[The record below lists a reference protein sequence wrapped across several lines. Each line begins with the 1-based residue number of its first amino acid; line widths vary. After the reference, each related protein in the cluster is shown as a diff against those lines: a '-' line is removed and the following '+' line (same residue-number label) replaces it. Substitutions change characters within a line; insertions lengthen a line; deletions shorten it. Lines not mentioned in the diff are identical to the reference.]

1 MSWTEQASEALAR
14 AAEGSAALA
23 PVAAFLGGA
32 LTALNPCVLAMIP
45 LMIGVTA
52 GLAGRTVEAAPH
64 RRVWPRTLGFSLVFV
79 AGFAL
84 ELAILF
90 SIAGPLAGLLG
101 ATWWKYV
108 LAGIC
113 ALLGVHLLGLLHLLG
128 LQYLP
133 SIPVPQRLTRT
144 AGLAGALVLG
154 FLFGLVSLP
163 CTGPV
168 LLLLIGLVPQ
178 IGAARAGTLLFLYGL
193 GHCLLIVAVGTSV
206 GLAGTLIG
214 STRLNQAARRIRQG
228 AGVLV
233 LVAAA
238 WLVLR

>member
-1 MSWTEQASEALAR
+1 MGWTEQASEALAR
-14 AAEGSAALA
+14 AAEGSAWLA
-23 PVAAFLGGA
+23 PLAAFLGGA

-52 GLAGRTVEAAPH
+52 GLAGRTVEASPH
-64 RRVWPRTLGFSLVFV
+64 QRVWPRTLGFSLVFV

-101 ATWWKYV
+101 AAWWKYV

-113 ALLGVHLLGLLHLLG
+113 ALLGAHLLGLMHV
-128 LQYLP
+128 P
-133 SIPVPQRLTRT
+133 AIPVPDRLTRT
-144 AGLAGALVLG
+144 AGLAGALLLG

-178 IGAARAGTLLFLYGL
+178 VGAARAGTLLFLYGL

-214 STRLNQAARRIRQG
+214 STRLNRAARRIRQG

-233 LVAAA
+233 LAAAA

>member
-1 MSWTEQASEALAR
+1 MSWTEQASEALAS

-52 GLAGRTVEAAPH
+52 GLAGRAVEGAPH

-108 LAGIC
+108 LAAIC
-113 ALLGVHLLGLLHLLG
+113 ALLGVHLLGLLHM
-128 LQYLP
+128 P
-133 SIPVPQRLTRT
+133 SIPVPDRLSRT

>member
-1 MSWTEQASEALAR
+1 MGWTEQASEALAR

-23 PVAAFLGGA
+23 PIVAFLGGA

-52 GLAGRTVEAAPH
+52 GLAGRTAEGAPH
-64 RRVWPRTLGFSLVFV
+64 QRVWPRTLGFSLVFV

-90 SIAGPLAGLLG
+90 SIAGPLAGMLG

-113 ALLGVHLLGLLHLLG
+113 TLLGVHLLGLLHV
-128 LQYLP
+128 P
-133 SIPVPQRLTRT
+133 SIPVPDRLTRT
-144 AGLAGALVLG
+144 AGLAGALLLG

-178 IGAARAGTLLFLYGL
+178 VGAARAGTLLFLYGL

>member
-23 PVAAFLGGA
+23 PLAAFLGGA

-52 GLAGRTVEAAPH
+52 GLAGRAVETSPQ

-101 ATWWKYV
+101 ASWWKYV

-113 ALLGVHLLGLLHLLG
+113 ALLGVHLLGLLHV
-128 LQYLP
+128 P
-133 SIPVPQRLTRT
+133 SIAVPDRLTRT